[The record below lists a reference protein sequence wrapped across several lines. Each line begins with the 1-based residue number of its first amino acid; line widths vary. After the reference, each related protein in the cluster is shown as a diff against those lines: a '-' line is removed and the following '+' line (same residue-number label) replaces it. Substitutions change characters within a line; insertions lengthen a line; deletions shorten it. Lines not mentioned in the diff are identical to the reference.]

1 MPVKAWE
8 VFRIVRGI
16 EKNCIVFCIFMVS
29 VIKYNPVSQLLKPYS
44 DREEQSDKMAEITA
58 REQLI
63 FDIAQV
69 EWDMFQHVYN
79 TGGRASCQDDPDTFF
94 RMRMSQWMVYSDEL
108 LESYMEDCKLAYAEG
123 RNLIFEKYGRMMES
137 TFPEEYEKIKEYLPD
152 AVSKKDLVEKIV
164 AVHLEWDK
172 QMLADYPNIRK
183 RGRVHATTEDN
194 VMNGSSMESYLRA
207 ELLTYSGKTLKLL
220 WEETEAA
227 CRKNESLLKQIIANE
242 TLFYGYRSLEDA
254 EEKYGSG
261 AVE

>member
-1 MPVKAWE
+1 
-8 VFRIVRGI
+8 
-16 EKNCIVFCIFMVS
+16 
-29 VIKYNPVSQLLKPYS
+29 
-44 DREEQSDKMAEITA
+44 MAEISA

-108 LESYMEDCKLAYAEG
+108 LTAYMEDCKRAYNEG

-152 AVSKKDLVEKIV
+152 AEAKKELTEKIV
-164 AVHLEWDK
+164 KIHLEWDA

-183 RGRVHATTEDN
+183 RGRTATTAEDN
-194 VMNGSSMESYLRA
+194 VIDGSSMESYLRA
-207 ELLTYSGKTLKLL
+207 ELLTYSIKTLELL
-220 WEETEAA
+220 WKETEEAYE
-227 CRKNESLLKQIIANE
+227 KGESLLKQIITNE
-242 TLFYGYRSLEDA
+242 TLFYGYSSLEDA
-254 EEKYGSG
+254 EAKHS
-261 AVE
+261 